1 MPKMSDTTL
10 KAILQAER
18 NSALGG
24 TLASDLSSERAK
36 AMDYYN
42 GDMLADMPSAEGR
55 SSAVSSDVADTI
67 EGLMPS
73 LIEIFTAGD
82 EAVKFE
88 PVGPEDEDAA
98 QQETD
103 YVNHIFMQKQS
114 PSGFMVLY
122 TFMK

>member
-1 MPKMSDTTL
+1 MPKMSPSEL
-10 KAILQAER
+10 KALLQAER
-18 NSALGG
+18 NSSLGG
-24 TLASDLSSERAK
+24 TLASDLSDQRAK

-42 GDMLADMPSAEGR
+42 GDMKEDMPSADGR

-88 PVGPEDEDAA
+88 PVGPEDEEAA
-98 QQETD
+98 QQE
-103 YVNHIFMQKQS
+103 
-114 PSGFMVLY
+114 
-122 TFMK
+122 